1 MYKLSNRREMTIEKD
16 GIAVKQPLGTVVL
29 PVSCWK
35 TLLEYMPDIDD
46 LIPSLRQG
54 LKVSYQKRLGSGW
67 IVKVTQCYQCIVIRR
82 EEWKKEKDHRQVLLI
97 VGTEWTIIHDILPLI
112 LAAAEE
118 KVRPRFPTYSYI
130 DPDDRYIPDLT
141 IINGE
146 NDLEVAETKDE
157 LGFLRIPT
165 SNTATITTAENG

>member
-1 MYKLSNRREMTIEKD
+1 MAIEKD
-16 GIAVKQPLGTVVL
+16 GISVKQPLGTVEL
-29 PVSCWK
+29 PVRCWK
-35 TLLEYMPDIDD
+35 ALLNYMSDIDE
-46 LIPSLRQG
+46 LIPRLKEG

-97 VGTEWTIIHDILPLI
+97 VGGEWTTIHNILPII

-118 KVRPRFPTYSYI
+118 KARPKWPVYSYPTA
-130 DPDDRYIPDLT
+130 DPRYIPGLT

-146 NDLEVAETKDE
+146 ND
-157 LGFLRIPT
+157 
-165 SNTATITTAENG
+165 